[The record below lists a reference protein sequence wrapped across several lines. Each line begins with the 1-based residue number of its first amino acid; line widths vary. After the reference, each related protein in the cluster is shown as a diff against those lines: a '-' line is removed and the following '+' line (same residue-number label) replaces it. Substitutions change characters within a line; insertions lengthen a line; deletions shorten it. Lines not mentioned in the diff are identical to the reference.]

1 MGTQGS
7 GRKRLPNRE
16 RLTAEDDAL
25 NQIAREVGVRRARG
39 AGGGWGR
46 SRSGRAAVGRSVRPP
61 AARGRDV
68 GGPDRRSSGAWG
80 QAGDADPSPR
90 PGSLGPLCPLLPGE
104 RSWGNGARGGGEEWP
119 AGSGANAPLG
129 RAAWWGRATWCL
141 PPPPPEAHGQSPEAT
156 WRWLKGLFLV
166 CDHGSS
172 IPTQVQLGHK
182 LEVTVNLVSGAKTGP
197 GALRGFHPSFVGS
210 LFERLVVNLKC
221 GKLKERCAP
230 SLQVKQ
236 TGDRGRLTLGL
247 ASAAPCGRGA
257 HWASGTK
264 DA

>member
-1 MGTQGS
+1 MSAGQTAGPREPGDRLATLTPPHALAPLGHCAPSSPGS
-7 GRKRLPNRE
+7 
-16 RLTAEDDAL
+16 
-25 NQIAREVGVRRARG
+25 G
-39 AGGGWGR
+39 AGGTARGVGGR
-46 SRSGRAAVGRSVRPP
+46 SGPQG
-61 AARGRDV
+61 RGRT
-68 GGPDRRSSGAWG
+68 
-80 QAGDADPSPR
+80 PR
-90 PGSLGPLCPLLPGE
+90 LVV
-104 RSWGNGARGGGEEWP
+104 
-119 AGSGANAPLG
+119 PLG
-129 RAAWWGRATWCL
+129 GVVPLGAYR
-141 PPPPPEAHGQSPEAT
+141 PPPPEAHGQSPEAT